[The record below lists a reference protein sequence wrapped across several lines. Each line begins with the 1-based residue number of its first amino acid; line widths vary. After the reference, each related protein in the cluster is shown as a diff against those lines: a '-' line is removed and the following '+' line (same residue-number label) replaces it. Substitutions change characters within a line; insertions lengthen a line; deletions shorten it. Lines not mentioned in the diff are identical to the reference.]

1 MHAVSQGKVSADKPV
16 VSRNC
21 GHGATFG
28 GAGSVQ
34 LHRAWLELHQE
45 QLGAQHCKPWGSRE
59 KDALTFQGPN
69 IPHRLPVTQ
78 TSLLWVSAV

>member
-1 MHAVSQGKVSADKPV
+1 MRAISQGKISADKPV

-34 LHRAWLELHQE
+34 LHRAGLELHKE
-45 QLGAQHCKPWGSRE
+45 QLGAQHSKPWGSRE
-59 KDALTFQGPN
+59 KDALTLQGPN
-69 IPHRLPVTQ
+69 ILHRLPVTL
-78 TSLLWVSAV
+78 TSLLWVSTV